1 MKPRFRTDVMRCL
14 GLCAILAWCA
24 FCIPANAGERF
35 GQWSLEQHGDFVF
48 ALSFKRSLSFDH
60 RTATSE
66 LAFVCNQE
74 ERYVAVLLKPLDG
87 TFKNSQNSIS
97 IVIQKS
103 EEQFDTTDLVQH
115 WQNGPDYIF
124 LESWD
129 DEEQLATYLKDR
141 EAEGAKLVHFYF
153 PNDPGAGKSTNTM
166 IIEVAG
172 FSAGAAAFTSRC
184 ERSQ

>member
-1 MKPRFRTDVMRCL
+1 MRCL
-14 GLCAILAWCA
+14 GLYAILAWCA
-24 FCIPANAGERF
+24 LCIPANAGERF
-35 GQWSLEQHGDFVF
+35 DRWSLEQHGDFVF
-48 ALSFKRSLSFDH
+48 ALSFKRSLSFDD

-74 ERYVAVLLKPLDG
+74 ERFVAVLLKPLDG

-97 IVIQKS
+97 IAIQKS
-103 EEQFDTTDLVQH
+103 EERFDTTDLVQP

-129 DEEQLATYLKDR
+129 DEEQLASYLKDR
-141 EAEGAKLVHFYF
+141 EAEGAKSVHFYL
-153 PNDPGAGKSTNTM
+153 PNDPGAGKSTNIM

-172 FSAGAAAFTSRC
+172 FSAGVAAFTSRC
-184 ERSQ
+184 ERSP

>member
-1 MKPRFRTDVMRCL
+1 MKPRFRTDVMRCV

-60 RTATSE
+60 LTATSE

-103 EEQFDTTDLVQH
+103 EEQFDTMDLVQH

-141 EAEGAKLVHFYF
+141 EADGVKLVHFYF
-153 PNDPGAGKSTNTM
+153 SNDPGAGKSSNTM

-172 FSAGAAAFTSRC
+172 FSAGVAAFTSRC

>member
-1 MKPRFRTDVMRCL
+1 M
-14 GLCAILAWCA
+14 
-24 FCIPANAGERF
+24 
-35 GQWSLEQHGDFVF
+35 
-48 ALSFKRSLSFDH
+48 
-60 RTATSE
+60 
-66 LAFVCNQE
+66 
-74 ERYVAVLLKPLDG
+74 
-87 TFKNSQNSIS
+87 FKNSQNSIS

-115 WQNGPDYIF
+115 WQNGPDCIF

-153 PNDPGAGKSTNTM
+153 PNDPGTGKSTNTM
-166 IIEVAG
+166 IIEVG
-172 FSAGAAAFTSRC
+172 RFSAGVAAFTSRC